1 MTVRQRRL
9 LLLSAAT
16 GLLLPALAGSAVGQE
31 IPRTDYL
38 RYVPLEVPRIISQT
52 EASERLHL
60 YGDPEAADY
69 EDRAPRDG
77 VDDRRHEVLQELA
90 VRFAPFLVQNSEG
103 IPMDHKT
110 VWGGPYPLNVDTWN
124 TAMGLDLIRQETVH
138 WMEVAADPCHDANPT
153 SDDCRLLELLQ
164 KYDPDDPL
172 YAAEHTGAQDARYK
186 PFEVLW
192 IDMPGHDPESWK
204 EHWRNKFSRRL
215 RSEYRDLMKTY
226 VHPFLEDVRG
236 PEGNAG
242 VQLVLQYW
250 FFYPYNDGGNNHEGD
265 WEHIHVIV
273 SPRHLVEQGAI
284 SEADMLRLL
293 DGEWLDATDENQL
306 VMKRVEYYFHSKVA
320 SFEFGSPNAYAPR
333 DEWKRQAD
341 SLGIELSG
349 DDLFRKYMRHMAWR
363 DAAETEINTH
373 PVGYIGADN
382 KGLDQLLSPPG
393 GTNRDSHGTYP
404 MPGLFKDIGPAGASE
419 TISDFFD
426 HQKYFAGDD
435 KTVGR
440 MNRFDRG
447 GVIFLGQEETVAIV
461 PDYERVIELVLTDP
475 EVRENWSWLVLPM
488 RWGYP
493 AVESPFAGVVS
504 NAETGNLSIVGPA
517 FNTGWNRSG
526 ENVQYKAY
534 VPHVL
539 PRLFPTDL
547 QDAFS
552 NDWGYFNATLPVISF
567 LPPFDVLWRV
577 VAAPVRAAATTL
589 DPTMYPRETIPYRF
603 IGLDGGVSL
612 QDVPNDYQEL
622 FFNSDQIN
630 GILIGLVTHIFEQ
643 GGDSTTV
650 TTGSTQTIDV
660 PAAPLFRLQLF
671 IGDRFTSTNSVLHF
685 RSTMNYGLQFSD
697 IEDFTL
703 TGDLN
708 WWEYVGSLR
717 YSLATGSIQP
727 YLKGGYGLSW
737 YRVENV
743 ATNGQ
748 TIDVPD
754 SKWVRQPGF
763 FENLLPNTWHIGAGL
778 ELLAIKGYGGIPG
791 GLDFSLAAEWLY
803 FTNKLGVDEAGVAVE
818 ELIALGVP
826 AEELPRERWVGR
838 NVINLTATIS
848 Y

>member
-1 MTVRQRRL
+1 MVKRLRRAFFAVIL
-9 LLLSAAT
+9 VSWLVPPQSA
-16 GLLLPALAGSAVGQE
+16 SAQQY
-31 IPRTDYL
+31 PRDEYL
-38 RYVPLEVPRIISQT
+38 RFVPLEVPRIIRQT
-52 EASERLHL
+52 PASERLHL
-60 YGDPEAADY
+60 YGDRENPDY
-69 EDRAPRDG
+69 VDIAPVDG
-77 VDDRRHEVLQELA
+77 VDDRRHQVLQALS

-103 IPMDHKT
+103 IPMDHKK
-110 VWGGPYPLNVDTWN
+110 VWGGPYPLYVDTWN
-124 TAMGLDLIRQETVH
+124 TAMGLDLIRQETVD
-138 WMEVAADPCHDANPT
+138 WMGVASEPCTDVNPVA
-153 SDDCRLLELLQ
+153 DDCRLLDLLL
-164 KYDPDDPL
+164 KYNPDDPL
-172 YAAEHTGAQDARYK
+172 YAAEHTGAQDAPYK

-192 IDMPGHDPESWK
+192 IDMPGTDPKSWK
-204 EHWRNKFSRRL
+204 EHWRNDFSRKL
-215 RSEYRDLMKTY
+215 RSDYRDLMQTY

-236 PEGNAG
+236 PDGYEG

-273 SPRHLVEQGAI
+273 SPRHLVEQAAI
-284 SEADMLRLL
+284 SEADMQRLL
-293 DGEWLDATDENQL
+293 DGEWLDAMDENQL

-320 SFEFGSPNAYAPR
+320 SFEFGAPNAYLPR
-333 DEWKRQAD
+333 GDWARQAD
-341 SLGIELSG
+341 SLGTELSG
-349 DDLFRKYMRHMAWR
+349 EDLFRKYVRHMAWR

-419 TISDFFD
+419 TISNFFD
-426 HQKYFAGDD
+426 HQKYYADD
-435 KTVGR
+435 SKTVDR

-447 GVIFLGQEETVAIV
+447 GVVFLGADETVTVV
-461 PDYERVIELVLTDP
+461 PDYERVIDLVLT
-475 EVRENWSWLVLPM
+475 ELETRQEWAWLVLPM

-526 ENVQYKAY
+526 QNVQYQAY
-534 VPHVL
+534 VPQVL

-612 QDVPNDYQEL
+612 QDIPTDYQEL
-622 FFNSDQIN
+622 FFNPDQID
-630 GILIGLVTHIFEQ
+630 GILTGLLFHLIEQ

-650 TTGSTQTIDV
+650 TTGSTQTMDV

-685 RSTMNYGLQFSD
+685 RTTMNYGLQFSD
-697 IEDFTL
+697 IDDFTI

-717 YSLATGSIQP
+717 YSLLTGSIQP

-743 ATNGQ
+743 ATNLGP
-748 TIDVPD
+748 IDPSD
-754 SKWVRQPGF
+754 SKWVRQPSF

-778 ELLAIKGYGGIPG
+778 ELLAIKGYGGLPG
-791 GLDFSLAAEWLY
+791 GLDFSLAAECLY
-803 FTNKLGVDEAGVAVE
+803 FTNKLGVDETGVAVE
-818 ELIALGVP
+818 RLIQLGVP
-826 AEELPRERWVGR
+826 ADELPRERWIGR

>member
-1 MTVRQRRL
+1 MKCRYQ
-9 LLLSAAT
+9 AAT
-16 GLLLPALAGSAVGQE
+16 LAVALFASLASPRAADAQQ
-31 IPRTDYL
+31 IPRDEYL
-38 RYVPLEVPRIISQT
+38 RFVPLEVPRIIRQT
-52 EASERLHL
+52 PASERLHL
-60 YGDPEAADY
+60 YGDLEAPGYLDV
-69 EDRAPRDG
+69 DPVDG
-77 VDDRRHEVLQELA
+77 VDDRRHRVLEELA

-103 IPMDHKT
+103 IPMDHKK
-110 VWGGPYPLNVDTWN
+110 VWGGAYPLTVDTWN
-124 TAMGLDLIRQETVH
+124 TAMGLDLIRQETVD
-138 WMEVAADPCHDANPT
+138 WMEVASNPCTGLNPT
-153 SDDCRLLELLQ
+153 ADDCRLLDLLRW
-164 KYDPDDPL
+164 YNPDDPL
-172 YAAEHTGAQDARYK
+172 YATEHTGAQDAPYK

-192 IDMPGHDPESWK
+192 IDMPGTDPKSWK
-204 EHWRNKFSRRL
+204 NHWRNEFSRRL

-226 VHPFLEDVRG
+226 VHPFLEDVTEADG
-236 PEGNAG
+236 TPG
-242 VQLVLQYW
+242 VRLILQYW

-273 SPRHLVEQGAI
+273 SPRSQVTRAGL
-284 SEADMLRLL
+284 SEEDMLRLL
-293 DGEWLDATDENQL
+293 DGEWLEATGGDQL

-320 SFEFGSPNAYAPR
+320 SFEFGMPNAYAPR
-333 DEWKRQAD
+333 AEWQHQAD
-341 SLGIELSG
+341 SMGVEVSG
-349 DDLFRKYMRHMAWR
+349 DEVFRKYIRHMAWR

-382 KGLDQLLSPPG
+382 KGLDQLLSAPG

-419 TISDFFD
+419 TIAGFFD
-426 HQKYFAGDD
+426 HQKFFAGDS
-435 KTVGR
+435 KETAR
-440 MNRFDRG
+440 LNRFDRG
-447 GVIFLGQEETVAIV
+447 GVVFLGEPSAVAVV
-461 PDYERVIELVLTDP
+461 PDYERVNDLVLTDP
-475 EVRENWSWLVLPM
+475 AVRQEWSWLVLPM

-577 VAAPVRAAATTL
+577 VAAPVRAVATPL

-612 QDVPNDYQEL
+612 QDIPTDYQEL
-622 FFNSDQIN
+622 FFNEKQIN
-630 GILIGLVTHIFEQ
+630 GILSGLLFHLVLE
-643 GGDSTTV
+643 GADSTTV
-650 TTGSTQTIDV
+650 VTGSTQTIDV
-660 PAAPLFRLQLF
+660 PAAPLFRLQFF

-685 RSTMNYGLQFSD
+685 RSKMTYGLQFSD
-697 IEDFTL
+697 IDDFTL

-717 YSLATGSIQP
+717 YSLLTGSIQP

-737 YRVENV
+737 YRVEDV
-743 ATNGQ
+743 ATDLGP
-748 TIDVPD
+748 IDEPD
-754 SKWVRQPGF
+754 SEWVRQPGF
-763 FENLLPNTWHIGAGL
+763 FDNLLPNTWHIGAGL
-778 ELLAIKGYGGIPG
+778 ELLTIKGYGGLPG

-803 FTNKLGVDEAGVAVE
+803 FTNKLGVNETGVPVE
-818 ELIALGVP
+818 ELIQLGVP
-826 AEELPRERWVGR
+826 ADELPRERWIGR
-838 NVINLTATIS
+838 NVLNLTATIS